1 MTSLDVIEFEL
12 TIKRFVQ
19 DYDLP
24 TEVKRMVLKN
34 IYDETTQLAQEEVLQ
49 QIKDREEK
57 EKKKYRT
64 IYHEDSQN
72 SK

>member
-57 EKKKYRT
+57 EKKKHRT